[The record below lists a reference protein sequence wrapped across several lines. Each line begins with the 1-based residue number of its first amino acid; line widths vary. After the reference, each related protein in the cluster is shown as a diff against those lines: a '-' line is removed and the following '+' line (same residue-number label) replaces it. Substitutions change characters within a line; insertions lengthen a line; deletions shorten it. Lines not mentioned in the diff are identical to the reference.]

1 MGRGM
6 TLAEIAPTAKD
17 VPDHIM
23 DKIARS
29 VALAMDAFYADPANE
44 AAFQAWKREREA
56 QRNA

>member
-1 MGRGM
+1 M
-6 TLAEIAPTAKD
+6 ADNKPTAKD

-23 DKIARS
+23 DKIARG

-56 QRNA
+56 KRNA